1 MYMDIRFINAENRQQ
16 VNEFIRSSWFSTDII
31 IRGEI
36 VDTTVLEGFAVYDKE
51 ELLGLLTFRIKDKEL
66 EIVSLDSI
74 QENQGIGSALMNR
87 IKEEAVKRNCNKIK
101 LITTNDN
108 LNALMFYQKRGYDMV
123 QVYPNAL
130 DLSRRLK
137 PTIPLTGNYGIP
149 LKHEIE
155 FELVL

>member
-1 MYMDIRFINAENRQQ
+1 MDIRFINAENRQQ
-16 VNEFIRSSWFSTDII
+16 VSEFIRSSWFSTDII
-31 IRGEI
+31 IRGEV
-36 VDTTVLEGFAVYDKE
+36 VDTTVLEGIAVYDKE

-74 QENQGIGSALMNR
+74 QENQGIGSALMQR

>member
-1 MYMDIRFINAENRQQ
+1 MDIRFINAENRQQ
-16 VNEFIRSSWFSTDII
+16 VSEFIRSSWFSTDII
-31 IRGEI
+31 IRGEV
-36 VDTTVLEGFAVYDKE
+36 VDTTVLEGIAVYDKE

>member
-31 IRGEI
+31 IRGEV
-36 VDTTVLEGFAVYDKE
+36 VDTTVLEGIAVYDKE

>member
-1 MYMDIRFINAENRQQ
+1 MDIRFINAENRQQ

-137 PTIPLTGNYGIP
+137 PTIPLTGNYGIH

-155 FELVL
+155 F

>member
-1 MYMDIRFINAENRQQ
+1 MDIRFINAENRQQ
-16 VNEFIRSSWFSTDII
+16 VSEFIRSSWFSTDII
-31 IRGEI
+31 IRGEV
-36 VDTTVLEGFAVYDKE
+36 VDTTVLEGIAVYDKE
-51 ELLGLLTFRIKDKEL
+51 ELLGLLTFHIKDKEL

-74 QENQGIGSALMNR
+74 KENQGIGSALMNR
-87 IKEEAVKRNCNKIK
+87 IKEEAVNRNCNKIK

>member
-1 MYMDIRFINAENRQQ
+1 MDIRFINAENRQQ

>member
-1 MYMDIRFINAENRQQ
+1 MDIRFIDAENRQQ

-31 IRGEI
+31 VRGEV
-36 VDTTVLEGFAVYDKE
+36 VDTTVLKGIAVYDKE
-51 ELLGLLTFRIKDKEL
+51 ELLGLLTYRIKDKEL

-74 QENQGIGSALMNR
+74 KENQGIGSALIHS
-87 IKEEAVKRNCNKIK
+87 IKDEAAKQKCNKIK

-108 LNALMFYQKRGYDMV
+108 LNALMFYQKRGFDMV
-123 QVYPNAL
+123 QIYPNAL
-130 DLSRRLK
+130 DLSRQLK

>member
-1 MYMDIRFINAENRQQ
+1 MDIRFINAENRQQ

-31 IRGEI
+31 IRGEV
-36 VDTTVLEGFAVYDKE
+36 VDTTVLEGIAVYDKE
-51 ELLGLLTFRIKDKEL
+51 ELLGLLTFRIMDKEL

-87 IKEEAVKRNCNKIK
+87 IKEEAVKRNCDKIK